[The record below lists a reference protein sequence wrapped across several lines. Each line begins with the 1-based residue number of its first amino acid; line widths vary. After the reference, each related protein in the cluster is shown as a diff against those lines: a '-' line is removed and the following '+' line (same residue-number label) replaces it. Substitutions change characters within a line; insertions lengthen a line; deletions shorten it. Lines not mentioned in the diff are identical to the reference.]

1 MARRRYSP
9 RTADH
14 MAGTL
19 AQHDGQCWVC
29 DKPIFRLQSQV
40 VRRRGNWVHV
50 SCVPGWDE

>member
-1 MARRRYSP
+1 MVRRRYSP

-50 SCVPGWDE
+50 SCVSGWDE